1 MNSEYSTH
9 PGWHVPLLSGVV
21 LKFFAFEGLLE
32 ALCIF
37 FPPTVVREQRTVIN
51 AESIHYWW

>member
-37 FPPTVVREQRTVIN
+37 FSTNCGERTEN
-51 AESIHYWW
+51 CDKC